1 MGALRLP
8 EDGSVYIDAQISIY
22 TVDRHPLYAPLC
34 RPIWEAVKTGT
45 LTAVT
50 SELTLLETLVVPLRK
65 GDDFQ
70 ASRRVALW
78 RQANTRMI
86 PVAREILLEAARLR
100 AATPAIKT
108 PDAIHAAT
116 ALLHNCSVFITN
128 DVGFRRILG
137 LRIILLDEALAS
149 P

>member
-1 MGALRLP
+1 M
-8 EDGSVYIDAQISIY
+8 IS
-22 TVDRHPLYAPLC
+22 
-34 RPIWEAVKTGT
+34 
-45 LTAVT
+45 
-50 SELTLLETLVVPLRK
+50 
-65 GDDFQ
+65 
-70 ASRRVALW
+70 
-78 RQANTRMI
+78 
-86 PVAREILLEAARLR
+86 VAREILLEAARLR
-100 AATPAIKT
+100 AATPALKT